1 MKKLLKHLGG
11 FLVGALI
18 GAALVAVNIALFGDM
33 SLAEFGRGLGEL
45 GAGNIVGYGLLG
57 GLLAALSFF
66 LQILLHEGGHLV
78 CGLLS
83 GYRFLSFRVFSLTV
97 IRRDGRLCLKR
108 YKLAGTGGQCLL
120 APPGSPD
127 RPFPA
132 FWYYAG
138 GVGMNL
144 LAALVAFSLWL
155 AADGWPLW
163 LRIFL
168 LLLWMVGL
176 LLAALNGIP
185 AKMGGLCNDAYNIR
199 RLRRH
204 PADARYLWIQLT
216 TAALI
221 QTGTRPK
228 DLPDEWFSSFD
239 MPVDYSD
246 VMQVA
251 MPLMQAS
258 RLQDEER
265 WDEALALLEEVYARC
280 DRMLGL
286 VRLETEAEIV
296 FTALVLGRTERARSL
311 WTDAV
316 KAYVVRHSRV
326 SSAKQRVLFAV
337 ALWLEEDKDGAK
349 AILDD
354 VRRRQND
361 YLMQGEA
368 RMDLALMEGLAEKC
382 RIFAE

>member
-97 IRRDGRLCLKR
+97 VRRDGRLCLKR

-120 APPGSPD
+120 APPGGPD

-144 LAALVAFSLWL
+144 LATLVAFSLWL

-265 WDEALALLEEVYARC
+265 WDEALALLEEVYARR

-296 FTALVLGRTERARSL
+296 FTALVLGRMERARSL

-337 ALWLEEDKDGAK
+337 ALWLEEDKRRAPPAK
-349 AILDD
+349 
-354 VRRRQND
+354 
-361 YLMQGEA
+361 
-368 RMDLALMEGLAEKC
+368 
-382 RIFAE
+382 

>member
-1 MKKLLKHLGG
+1 MKKILKQLGG
-11 FLVGALI
+11 FLVGSLI
-18 GAALVAVNIALFGDM
+18 GAGLVVANIALFGDM
-33 SLAEFGRGLGEL
+33 SLAEFGRRLDEL
-45 GAGNIVGYGLLG
+45 GVGRMVGYGLLG
-57 GLLAALSFF
+57 GLLATLAFSLH
-66 LQILLHEGGHLV
+66 IVLHEGGHLL

-97 IRRDGRLCLKR
+97 VRQDGHLCLKR

-127 RPFPA
+127 RPFPY

-138 GVGMNL
+138 GVAMNL
-144 LAALVAFSLWL
+144 LVTLLAFCLWL
-155 AADGWPLW
+155 VADGWPVW

-176 LLAALNGIP
+176 FLAALNGIP

-204 PADARYLWIQLT
+204 PADARYLWIQLSA
-216 TAALI
+216 AALI

-228 DLPDEWFSSFD
+228 DLPDEWFAPSD
-239 MPVDYSD
+239 TPVDYSD
-246 VMQVA
+246 LLQVF
-251 MPLMQAS
+251 MPLMQVS

-265 WDEALALLEEVYARC
+265 WDEAYALLEDVYAHR
-280 DRMLGL
+280 DRLLGL
-286 VRLETEAEIV
+286 LCLETEAELV
-296 FTALVLGRTERARSL
+296 FTALVLGQVERARSL

-316 KAYVVRHSRV
+316 KNYVVRHSRV

-337 ALWLEEDKDGAK
+337 SLWLEGDKSKAK
-349 AILDD
+349 TIFLD

-368 RMDLALMEGLAEKC
+368 CMDLALMEALAEKC
-382 RIFAE
+382 RIFDE